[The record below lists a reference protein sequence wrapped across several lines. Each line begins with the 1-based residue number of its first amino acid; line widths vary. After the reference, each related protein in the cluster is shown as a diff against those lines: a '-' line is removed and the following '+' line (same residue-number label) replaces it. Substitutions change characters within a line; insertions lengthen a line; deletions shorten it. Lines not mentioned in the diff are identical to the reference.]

1 MATTSQVGMTTSPA
15 ADTQSTR
22 DTGSTL
28 GKDAFLKI
36 LVGQMKNQDPMGQNQ
51 DAGQM
56 IAQMAQFSQLE
67 QISNMAA
74 SNEKIA
80 TSLSQ
85 SQALSLIGR
94 EVTYT
99 DENKASVQGKVEK
112 VDVVDGKATLT
123 IAGKSGIAAAAV
135 TQVR

>member
-1 MATTSQVGMTTSPA
+1 MATTGQVGMTTTPPTG
-15 ADTQSTR
+15 TQSTR

-36 LVGQMKNQDPMGQNQ
+36 LVGQMKNQDPMSQNQ

-80 TSLSQ
+80 TSLGQ
-85 SQALSLIGR
+85 SQALNLIGR
-94 EVTYT
+94 DVTYKG
-99 DENKASVQGKVEK
+99 ENGTKVDGKVEK

-123 IAGKSGIAAAAV
+123 ISGASGIAAAAV